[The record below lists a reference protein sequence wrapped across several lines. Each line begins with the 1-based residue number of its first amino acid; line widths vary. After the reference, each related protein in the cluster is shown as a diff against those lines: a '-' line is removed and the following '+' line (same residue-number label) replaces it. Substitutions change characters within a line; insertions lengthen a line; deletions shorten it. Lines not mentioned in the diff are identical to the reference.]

1 MDRLARVLFINYEY
15 PPLGGGGGNAMARLA
30 REFAR
35 RGVETLVLTARRRG
49 LPACAVVDGVEV
61 YRTPALRRRVDR
73 SSPLEMLSF
82 LAGAALP
89 ALRLAARRRPQV
101 TCAFFSIPSGPL
113 ALLLQARYGIPYVI
127 SLRGGDVPGFLPGEL
142 GRWHALTRPL
152 TRLVWRRAAAL
163 VAASEGLAAL
173 ARRTMP
179 EAAIQVIPNGIDLDT
194 FAPPAAPRRPAPG
207 EPVRLLFVGRL
218 AAQKGIP
225 VLLEALAR
233 LRAGPAGSAGSG
245 ASLPPAGPPLVLDL
259 VGDGPCRAAW
269 EALAR
274 RLGLAELVHIH
285 GWVDRA
291 ALPAWYQRADLFV
304 FPSFAEGMP
313 NALLEALASGL
324 PLVASDI
331 PGARELVTPGVNG
344 LLVPPGDPAA
354 LAAALAAL
362 LADPARRVAMG
373 QASRRLAAA
382 WSWRAAADAYAAVL
396 RAACCGG
403 GGTPGGLAPP
413 ASGGAR

>member
-15 PPLGGGGGNAMARLA
+15 PPLGGGGGNAMAHLA
-30 REFAR
+30 RELAR

-49 LPACAVVDGVEV
+49 LPAHAVVDGVEV
-61 YRTPALRRRVDR
+61 YRTPALRRHVDR
-73 SSPLEMLSF
+73 SAPLEMLSF
-82 LAGAALP
+82 LAGAAVP

-101 TCAFFSIPSGPL
+101 ICAFFSIPSGPL
-113 ALLLQARYGIPYVI
+113 ALLLHARYGIPYVV

-142 GRWHALTRPL
+142 GPWHALTQPL

-163 VAASEGLAAL
+163 VAVSTGLAAL

-179 EAAIQVIPNGIDLDT
+179 EAVIQVIPNGVDLDT
-194 FAPPAAPRRPAPG
+194 FAPPPG
-207 EPVRLLFVGRL
+207 LRSTGPGRPVRLLFVGRL
-218 AAQKGIP
+218 VAQKGIP

-233 LRAGPAGSAGSG
+233 LPAGAAGTG
-245 ASLPPAGPPLVLDL
+245 LPPVLDL
-259 VGDGPCRAAW
+259 VGDGPCRVAW
-269 EALAR
+269 EALAH
-274 RLGLAELVHIH
+274 RLGLAERVRIH
-285 GWVDRA
+285 GWVEHT

-304 FPSFAEGMP
+304 FPSLAEGMP

-331 PGARELVTPGVNG
+331 PGTRELVRPGVNG
-344 LLVPPGDPAA
+344 FLVPPGDPAA

-362 LADPARRVAMG
+362 LADPTRRAAMG

-382 WSWRAAADAYAAVL
+382 WSWRAAADAYATVL
-396 RAACCGG
+396 GC
-403 GGTPGGLAPP
+403 
-413 ASGGAR
+413 ASGACRGC